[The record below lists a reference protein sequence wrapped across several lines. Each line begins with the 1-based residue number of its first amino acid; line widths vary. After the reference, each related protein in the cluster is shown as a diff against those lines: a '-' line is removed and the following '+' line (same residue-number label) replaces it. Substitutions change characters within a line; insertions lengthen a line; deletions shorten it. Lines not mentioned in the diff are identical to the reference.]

1 MKTEKKI
8 TINDI
13 AKEAG
18 VSRSLVSSVLT
29 NMQNGKQIYR
39 VSKETTAKIQEIMV
53 RHNYHPNF
61 SARALRKGDNPL
73 IGVILSDI
81 SNRFFA
87 VVSRSIDDY
96 AQKKGFM
103 AIFGN
108 TDEKAEKLAE
118 SIELFYN
125 KGVQGFIIVPCVGCE
140 DTIRHYRQMGV
151 PIVLL
156 DRDFQNSGLSSV
168 TIDNM
173 GAARQ
178 LTQRLIMD
186 GHKKI
191 ELVSYDTSLWIIN
204 EREAGYREEM
214 IKNGLEKEIR
224 IHRPEYCNYS
234 QIESIIIDAHK
245 RGVEALVFT
254 TYRVAMLGRKATLK
268 NRIVSQCA
276 FACFNNADTF
286 DIYEN
291 GMYYVEQPID
301 DLATHAVDLLI
312 RRLKDNHSEEQKII
326 LPPRIETTELMD

>member
-1 MKTEKKI
+1 MKTEKRI

-156 DRDFQNSGLSSV
+156 DRDFQTGS
-168 TIDNM
+168 T
-173 GAARQ
+173 
-178 LTQRLIMD
+178 
-186 GHKKI
+186 
-191 ELVSYDTSLWIIN
+191 
-204 EREAGYREEM
+204 
-214 IKNGLEKEIR
+214 
-224 IHRPEYCNYS
+224 
-234 QIESIIIDAHK
+234 
-245 RGVEALVFT
+245 
-254 TYRVAMLGRKATLK
+254 
-268 NRIVSQCA
+268 
-276 FACFNNADTF
+276 
-286 DIYEN
+286 
-291 GMYYVEQPID
+291 
-301 DLATHAVDLLI
+301 
-312 RRLKDNHSEEQKII
+312 
-326 LPPRIETTELMD
+326 